1 LAEPPAVGTRN
12 LGFISGMAD
21 NLESVAMDYSEWQ
34 WLSRLDRELQNLQ
47 ATANQILKA
56 VNTLQTM
63 EGRTMA
69 TVQDVINE
77 ITAERTVED
86 SVVALLD
93 AIQAQLVDVKAQLAA
108 GGTDASALDA
118 VIASLKDN
126 EAKLTDAVTRNT
138 PAA

>member
-1 LAEPPAVGTRN
+1 
-12 LGFISGMAD
+12 
-21 NLESVAMDYSEWQ
+21 MDYAEYQ
-34 WLSRLDRELQNLQ
+34 YLTRLDVEIQNLQ
-47 ATANQILKA
+47 RTCNQILKA
-56 VNTLQTM
+56 VNALQTS
-63 EGRTMA
+63 EVKIMA

-77 ITAERTVED
+77 IASERSVED

-93 AIQAQLVDVKAQLAA
+93 GINAQLADVKAQLAA
-108 GGTDASALDA
+108 SGADASALDA

>member
-1 LAEPPAVGTRN
+1 
-12 LGFISGMAD
+12 
-21 NLESVAMDYSEWQ
+21 MDYAEWQ
-34 WLSRLDRELQNLQ
+34 FLTRLDRELQNLQ
-47 ATANQILKA
+47 ATANQILKS

-63 EGRTMA
+63 EGKTMA

-93 AIQAQLVDVKAQLAA
+93 AINAQLTDVKAQLAA